1 MKLDVL
7 DNKGKSVEK
16 IEVSDLVFGAEPNTT
31 VMAQYLRVFNA
42 NQRQGTSSSKDRSQ
56 VRGGGRKPWAQ
67 KGTGRA
73 RAGSIR
79 SPIWVGGGVAHGPKP
94 KSWNLSLPKKLRK
107 TAIVSALSLKA
118 SKGQVMVLNDLS
130 MKAPKTKE
138 IAELLKTLKLRGKT
152 LLVLDKSDVNILKS
166 ASNIEKLNVSL
177 SENLNGFDLVATQDV
192 LFLKNAVVA
201 VSEKYSATK

>member
-152 LLVLDKSDVNILKS
+152 LLVLDKRDVNILKS

>member
-73 RAGSIR
+73 R